1 MNRLLLLGL
10 LAFTLF
16 TTSCGGDDDGIG
28 PGFCTSETFG
38 NDISAAVMRLSEAAT
53 AYSTDPTATNCNAYK
68 TAAQNYLDEVRRFE
82 DCATLNT
89 RQDFRDAL
97 REAEESV
104 DMIQC

>member
-1 MNRLLLLGL
+1 MNRLLFLGL

-16 TTSCGGDDDGIG
+16 TTACGGDDDGGG

-38 NDISAAVMRLSEAAT
+38 NDISAAVMRLTEAA
-53 AYSTDPTATNCNAYK
+53 ADYSNDPTTANCNTYK
-68 TAAQNYLDEVRRFE
+68 NAARDYLDEVRRFE
-82 DCATLNT
+82 NCATLNT
-89 RQDFRDAL
+89 QQEFRDAL